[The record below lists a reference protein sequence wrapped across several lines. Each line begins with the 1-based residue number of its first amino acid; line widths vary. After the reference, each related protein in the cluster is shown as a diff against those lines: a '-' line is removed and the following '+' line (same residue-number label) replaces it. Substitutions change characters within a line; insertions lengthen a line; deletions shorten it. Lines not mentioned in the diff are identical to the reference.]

1 MTTRKLISTLLVAV
15 FATSV
20 GAATAAPV
28 VVSSY
33 DMPNGYTGSYQYWD
47 DTYSGSG
54 STTTNGAPLSGGKG
68 DLTDGVIAASNWNI
82 TEAPAGAGPYVG
94 WLNINPVIHFHFG
107 GPVTINTISF
117 SVDDANGFGSV
128 STPLSVVIGGVT
140 YGLTDPAGSAPFQFD
155 VSGLSL
161 NVSDLD
167 ITINRRNAWVFVSEI
182 SFDGSDDGSV
192 PEPGSLALLGLGLAG
207 LAWRKRTS
215 R

>member
-1 MTTRKLISTLLVAV
+1 MTTRKFISTLLAAV
-15 FATSV
+15 LATSV
-20 GAATAAPV
+20 GAAMAAPV

-33 DMPNGYTGSYQYWD
+33 DMVNGYTGSYQYWD

-54 STTTNGAPLSGGKG
+54 SKTTDGAPLSGGKG
-68 DLTDGVIAASNWNI
+68 DLTDGIKATANWYV

-117 SVDDANGFGSV
+117 NVDDANGYGGV

-182 SFDGSDDGSV
+182 AFAGSDGGSV

-207 LAWRKRTS
+207 LALRKRTS